1 MSRIGKLPVP
11 VPAKVALDIDG
22 RDVKVKGPLGELKR
36 TFRGVT
42 FKHDG
47 AVVNVVPDS
56 QSRTDRALWGLGRTL
71 LNNMIVGVEQGFS
84 KALQIQGIGYRA
96 EAQGDAVIFSLGFS
110 HPINFKLPAGISVDI
125 KNQTLVTISGV
136 DKEMVGQTAAKIRA
150 LRPPEPYKG
159 KGVRYADEYIQRKA
173 GKQAK

>member
-1 MSRIGKLPVP
+1 MSRIGKLPVT
-11 VPAKVALDIDG
+11 VPDKVALTING
-22 RDVKVKGPLGELKR
+22 RDVKVKGPLGGLER

-42 FKHDG
+42 FEVEG
-47 AVVNVVPDS
+47 AKVKVVPDS

-71 LNNMIVGVEQGFS
+71 LNNMIVGVDKGFS

-96 EAQGDAVIFSLGFS
+96 EAKGDSVIFSLGYS
-110 HPINFKLPAGISVDI
+110 HPVDFKLPKGIKVDI
-125 KNQTLVTISGV
+125 KNQTLVTVSGV
-136 DKEMVGQTAAKIRA
+136 DKELVGQTAAKMRA